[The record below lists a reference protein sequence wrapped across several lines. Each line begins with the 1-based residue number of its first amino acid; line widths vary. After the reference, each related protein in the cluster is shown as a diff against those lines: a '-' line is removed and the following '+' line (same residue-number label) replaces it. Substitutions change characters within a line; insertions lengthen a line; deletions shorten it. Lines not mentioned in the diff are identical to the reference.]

1 MTRNLDPTLAAGL
14 SAGLIQPVVLVSLT
28 LNSGVENVWSGIGDL
43 VWNGITFSGVG
54 NLGSIGPIGEGS
66 AVKADGTTVTLSGIG
81 LSSIDVPV
89 GPFTPPTLTPP
100 AGQSIAWSYA
110 TTWPSPG
117 GFENAPNLVNG
128 GLGVFGSISGSRT
141 TASISL
147 TNGQTVLFPGQSNS
161 IGGLWSGF
169 QMPPEIPT
177 GAIIKAVRP
186 VVTVTAIGQAG
197 GQQVIQSSG
206 HPGTNLPPLGFP
218 VVGTTVGGDIGPLS
232 GISIE
237 ALLGNT
243 AIGPA
248 AFVLEISFVGIAVY
262 YEGEPQSKTSLIYEA
277 LGDIRPGAPA
287 KIWYG
292 LMSGGAFLGTP
303 YLIFSGQVDK
313 PTLKTGVETSSI
325 TIALENRLVN
335 LQRPNA
341 RRYTAADQR
350 LYFPTDSAFNFVEIL
365 NDMALV
371 WG

>member
-28 LNSGVENVWSGIGDL
+28 LKSGVENVWSGIGDL

-54 NLGSIGPIGEGS
+54 YLGSIGPIGEGS

-81 LSSIDVPV
+81 FSAIDVP
-89 GPFTPPTLTPP
+89 GSGITPPTLTPP
-100 AGQSIAWSYA
+100 TGQSIAWSYA
-110 TTWPSPG
+110 TTWPTPG
-117 GFENAPNLVNG
+117 AFENLPGIFNG
-128 GLGVFGSISGSRT
+128 DLGVFGSVSGSRT
-141 TASISL
+141 TGNLSL
-147 TNGQTVLFPGQSNS
+147 TNGQTVLFPGQSNT

-169 QMPPEIPT
+169 QMPPEIPVGARIT
-177 GAIIKAVRP
+177 GVYP
-186 VVTVTAIGQAG
+186 VVTVSAIGQAG
-197 GQQVIQSSG
+197 GQQAISCSG
-206 HPGTNLPPLGFP
+206 ASTLLPPSGYPQPGTI
-218 VVGTTVGGDIGPLS
+218 VGPDMGKLAGNTF
-232 GISIE
+232 E
-237 ALLGNT
+237 AILGNT

-248 AFVLEISFVGIAVY
+248 NFLLDLSFVGIAVY
-262 YEGEPQSKTSLIYEA
+262 YEGTPQSKTSLIYEA

-292 LMSGGAFLGTP
+292 LMSAGSFLGTP

-325 TIALENRLVN
+325 TVALENRLVN